1 MYYDCNKNCRICNR
15 LIISTAV
22 TVVTI
27 DGVDTLVIDLPAPAV
42 GTTPYLNGCKYCV
55 VVAQAIPTT
64 ATIAMPVAFS
74 IGGDTTTVY
83 PFVNN
88 CCQNITACAIQ
99 TRTKYPVCVSTTA
112 TGGVFKSL
120 RKLNCYP
127 TAVLASLPVPATDGG
142 AVAPANIPAYSG
154 EPAVA
159 SAPVVT
165 NTRKTTSGTVKALQ
179 TKDGESSR

>member
-1 MYYDCNKNCRICNR
+1 MNKCSRNCTLCNR

-22 TVVTI
+22 TVVTV

-42 GTTPYLNGCKYCV
+42 GTVPYLNNCKYCI

-83 PFVNN
+83 PFLN
-88 CCQNITACAIQ
+88 CDCSQVTACAIQ
-99 TRTKYPVCVSTTA
+99 TRTKYPVCVSTSA
-112 TGGVFKSL
+112 VGGVFKTL

-127 TAVLASLPVPATDGG
+127 NAVLASLPAPAAAADGG
-142 AVAPANIPAYSG
+142 AVVANETNNAIPAAN
-154 EPAVA
+154 PTVMT
-159 SAPVVT
+159 VRT
-165 NTRKTTSGTVKALQ
+165 TRNNVKEVKAS
-179 TKDGESSR
+179 E